1 MNTSKERDKTPRGL
15 NEVSTSSSRLSHP
28 IFSITH
34 AVVAMKTIA
43 NLTNNLAAKLQTK
56 LQTKLQLATLS
67 ATLLGVALAS
77 SISPANAAVF
87 GQGEVRQRDFIAIA
101 APVGTTARRSLLIVE
116 QQASTRPCWSES
128 GSAPTIVEPLLLNF
142 DFSGI
147 CGRSTD
153 SNAYSVRVGGEDLGI
168 NYTLSLVRS
177 GDDMVLMA
185 NPYRGNGPS
194 LEIGRAGYTEE
205 FSKIELNPGWRF
217 TKRTYQGRTLGHVY
231 LTHDST
237 LAELTEASGTIATTP
252 ITPPNPSTN
261 TPVASTPV
269 VNPVQDETHMDW
281 RDRLELTD
289 AQRGTIDRI
298 HQNYLSQRDAHELA
312 LVEARTQLQN
322 EIFSG
327 NRSQARRTRTEI
339 RNLHRDLADLYYT
352 SLNDMRA
359 VMDSEQQIEFAEI
372 VTRRSAVD
380 SDDAILTGM
389 VR

>member
-1 MNTSKERDKTPRGL
+1 
-15 NEVSTSSSRLSHP
+15 
-28 IFSITH
+28 
-34 AVVAMKTIA
+34 MKTIA
-43 NLTNNLAAKLQTK
+43 SLATQLQTQ

-77 SISPANAAVF
+77 SISPVNAAVF
-87 GQGEVRQRDFIAIA
+87 GQQEVRQGDFIAIA

-116 QQASTRPCWSES
+116 QQASTRLCWSES

-142 DFSGI
+142 NFSGI

-177 GDDMVLMA
+177 GNDMVLMA
-185 NPYRGNGPS
+185 NPYRGDGPS
-194 LEIGRAGYTEE
+194 LEIGRAGYAEE

-217 TKRTYQGRTLGHVY
+217 TKRSYQGRTLGHVY

-237 LAELTEASGTIATTP
+237 LAELTEASGTIATNP
-252 ITPPNPSTN
+252 ITPPDSSTN
-261 TPVASTPV
+261 TPVGDGTADQT
-269 VNPVQDETHMDW
+269 NLDW

-289 AQRGTIDRI
+289 TQRSEIDRI
-298 HQNYLSQRDAHELA
+298 HRNYLSQRDAHELA
-312 LVEARTQLQN
+312 LVDARNQLQQD
-322 EIFSG
+322 IFGG

-339 RNLHRDLADLYYT
+339 RNLHRNLADLYYT
-352 SLNDMRA
+352 SLNDMRS
-359 VMDSEQQIEFAEI
+359 VMNGEQQIEFGEI
-372 VTRRSAVD
+372 VTRRSTINGG
-380 SDDAILTGM
+380 DAILSGM